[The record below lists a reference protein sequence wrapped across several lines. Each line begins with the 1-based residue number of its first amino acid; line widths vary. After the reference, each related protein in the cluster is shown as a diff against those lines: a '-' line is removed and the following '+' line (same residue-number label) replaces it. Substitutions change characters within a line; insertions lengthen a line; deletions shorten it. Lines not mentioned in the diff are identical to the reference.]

1 MKNIST
7 KYTYIFSFFLLL
19 GLTGCDDALDVDLPS
34 NQLSSET
41 VYASDP
47 TAEAAVN
54 GIYQSMVADFYY
66 NRAHSI
72 LGQTADELVPRS
84 GIANVFSSNE
94 IPETDGTINSMWG
107 EMYKTIYNANNVIEG
122 ISNSTSLNAVKSRQ
136 WIAEAKFLRAYSYF
150 YLTNLW
156 GNVPLV
162 LTTDVDVSALLP
174 QSPQDTVYA
183 QILLDLT
190 DASRD
195 LPTDYANYR
204 NERIRAT
211 KWAAEA
217 LLARVNLYLGRWNEA
232 SIHAAAVINET
243 GAYSMIEGLTAANSP
258 FIADN
263 QESILQIPYFNVAY
277 SYEGSAVF
285 VNANTASFLLRK
297 GNGLFET
304 GDARRTNWTRDI
316 SDTQGVFLGIAPTK
330 YKNRFGDSP
339 LERSTVLRLAELF
352 LIRAEARVKL
362 NDILGAQQDINVI
375 RNRALLG
382 NTTLTDPN
390 QLLDLI
396 ALERQR
402 EFFAENGHRWFDLK
416 RTGKLD
422 ETLSVLSD
430 KIWKTTDNLYP
441 IPEAAIRANPSLNQ
455 NSGY

>member
-7 KYTYIFSFFLLL
+7 KYISIFSFFLLL
-19 GLTGCDDALDVDLPS
+19 GLTSCDNALDVDLPS
-34 NQLSSET
+34 NQLSSKT

-66 NRAHSI
+66 NRVHSL
-72 LGQTADELVPRS
+72 LGQTADELVPRT
-84 GIANVFSSNE
+84 GIANVYSSNE
-94 IPETDGTINSMWG
+94 IPDTDGTINGNWG
-107 EMYKTIYNANNVIEG
+107 ELYKTIYNANNVIEG
-122 ISNSTSLNAVKSRQ
+122 ISKSTTLNAAKSKK

-162 LTTDVDVSALLP
+162 LTTNVDVSALLP
-174 QSPQDTVYA
+174 QSSQEIVYA

-190 DASRD
+190 DASKD
-195 LPTDYANYR
+195 LPTDYKDYDQ
-204 NERIRAT
+204 ERIRAT

-217 LLARVNLYLGRWNEA
+217 LLARVNLYLGKWTEA
-232 SIHAAAVINET
+232 AAHAATVINQSS
-243 GAYSMIEGLTAANSP
+243 AYKMITDLKENNSP

-263 QESILQIPYFNVAY
+263 DEAILQIPYYNVAY
-277 SYEGSAVF
+277 TYEGSSIF
-285 VNANTASFLLRK
+285 TTGGTFLLRK
-297 GNGLFET
+297 GNALFES
-304 GDARRTNWTRDI
+304 GDARKTNWTVDI
-316 SDTQGVFLGIAPTK
+316 KDRNGVFLGIAPYK
-330 YKNRFGDSP
+330 YHNGFGDSP
-339 LERSTVLRLAELF
+339 SERSTLLRLAELY
-352 LIRAEARVKL
+352 LIRAEARVKS
-362 NDILGAQQDINVI
+362 NDITGAQQDINVI

-382 NTTLTDPN
+382 STTLTDPN

-402 EFFAENGHRWFDLK
+402 EFFAENGNRWLDLK
-416 RTGKLD
+416 RTGKID

-430 KIWKTTDNLYP
+430 KIWKSTDSLYP
-441 IPEAAIRANPSLNQ
+441 IPEPAIRSNPFLIQ

>member
-19 GLTGCDDALDVDLPS
+19 GITSCDDALDVDLPS
-34 NQLSSET
+34 NQLSSES
-41 VYASDP
+41 VYSTET

-66 NRAHSI
+66 NRIHSI
-72 LGQTADELVPRS
+72 LGQTADELVPTN
-84 GIANVFSSNE
+84 GIANVYSSNE
-94 IPETDGTINSMWG
+94 IPETDGTINSNWG
-107 EMYKTIYNANNVIEG
+107 ELYKTIYNANNVIEG
-122 ISNSTSLNAVKSRQ
+122 VIKSTTLNAAKSKQ

-174 QSPQDTVYA
+174 QSSQETVYA
-183 QILLDLT
+183 QITLDLT
-190 DASRD
+190 DASID
-195 LPTDYANYR
+195 LPTNYGNYD

-217 LLARVNLYLGRWNEA
+217 LLARVNLYLGKWSDAAAHA
-232 SIHAAAVINET
+232 SAVINET
-243 GAYSMIEGLTAANSP
+243 ATYKIITGLTSTNSP
-258 FIADN
+258 FITDN
-263 QESILQIPYFNVAY
+263 QESILQIPYFNVNY
-277 SYEGSAVF
+277 TYEGAAVF
-285 VNANTASFLLRK
+285 TTGGTLLLRK
-297 GNGLFET
+297 GNTLFET
-304 GDARRTNWTRDI
+304 GDDRKTKWTIDIRDRT
-316 SDTQGVFLGIAPTK
+316 GVFLGIAPNK
-330 YKNRFGDSP
+330 YKNNFGSSP
-339 LERSTVLRLAELF
+339 SERSTVLRLAELY
-352 LIRAEARVKL
+352 LIRAEARVQL
-362 NDILGAQQDINVI
+362 NDITGAQEDINVI
-375 RNRALLG
+375 RNRALLN

-396 ALERQR
+396 ALERQC
-402 EFFAENGHRWFDLK
+402 EFFAENGHRWLDLK

-430 KIWKTTDNLYP
+430 KIWKSTDNLYP
-441 IPEAAIRANPSLNQ
+441 IPEPAIRSNPFLTQ